1 MPVFA
6 EQKKADEYGDRP
18 GIPGTALSVLSILP
32 PS

>member
-6 EQKKADEYGDRP
+6 EQKKAGEYADRP